1 MQEEHVAKTYTLICR
16 GLDRATILAYA
27 EENGWTETPE
37 EIDQLIESANEELA
51 KNAASVDLNT
61 EFGKAI
67 ARLDR
72 LFMDAQ
78 KVQDLKT
85 ALAVQKEIN
94 KLLALKSKP
103 GTASSTT
110 NRTNTG
116 ERPRLTIAK

>member
-1 MQEEHVAKTYTLICR
+1 MQEDHVAKTYTLICR

-27 EENGWTETPE
+27 AENGWDETPDQ
-37 EIDQLIESANEELA
+37 IDELIAAANEELA
-51 KNAASVDLNT
+51 KAAANVDLEK

-72 LFMDAQ
+72 LYMDAS

-103 GTASSTT
+103 GTASST
-110 NRTNTG
+110 NRANTG